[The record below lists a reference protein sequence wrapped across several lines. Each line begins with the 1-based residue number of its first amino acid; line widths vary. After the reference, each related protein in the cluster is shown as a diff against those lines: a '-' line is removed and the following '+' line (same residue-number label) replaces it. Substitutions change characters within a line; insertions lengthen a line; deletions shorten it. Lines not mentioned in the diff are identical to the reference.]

1 MLGYNTAPWAR
12 GRGLTTRAVRLV
24 TSYALARGIQHLELP
39 VAEGNAASRRVA
51 EKAGY
56 TLAGFLGEPVRLR
69 GYEDQMCRYVL
80 TVADARGPN
89 STSIAPYG

>member
-1 MLGYNTAPWAR
+1 MRERTAAR
-12 GRGLTTRAVRLV
+12 DFAVSR
-24 TSYALARGIQHLELP
+24 
-39 VAEGNAASRRVA
+39 AASRRVA

-56 TLAGFLGEPVRLR
+56 TLAGFLDEPASLR

-80 TVADARGPN
+80 TAADACGPN